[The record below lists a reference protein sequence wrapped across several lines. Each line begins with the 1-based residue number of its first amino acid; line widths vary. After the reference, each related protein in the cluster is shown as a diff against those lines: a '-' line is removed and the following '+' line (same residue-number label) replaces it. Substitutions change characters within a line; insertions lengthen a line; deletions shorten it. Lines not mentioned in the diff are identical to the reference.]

1 MFECIILLPNR
12 QGYTKWVQCDTSPG
26 PMLRN
31 TLLPTCH
38 AWPLLD
44 IPCVT
49 NSNLTVGNFSDVTT
63 KESDG
68 QLQCLNAAFFAC
80 FFLPRLRERWRPLP
94 SPAKTGPL
102 DAPSQ
107 LEGGWVKCD
116 CGPGG
121 GPGQKAGGLTSGKPA
136 KPPGPLKP

>member
-80 FFLPRLRERWRPLP
+80 FFCRGSASDGGPCRPLQKLVHWTLLP
-94 SPAKTGPL
+94 S
-102 DAPSQ
+102 S
-107 LEGGWVKCD
+107 
-116 CGPGG
+116 
-121 GPGQKAGGLTSGKPA
+121 KAAG
-136 KPPGPLKP
+136 